1 MENLVISN
9 GMAGLVSAR
18 WLTARGID
26 FSAFDA
32 ASTPGQ
38 GDPAFAWRF
47 RENSIDIIAS
57 LFEEA
62 GEWTSAGALL
72 HHKPKNA
79 WIPYEGDI
87 ETQMK
92 PFVAGAFRIPCQSV
106 ANFIEPISKAMGEK
120 FSCNRF
126 PIAIDVNEKTVSM
139 NDGTTVT
146 YERLI
151 WAAPL
156 SKLKGILSPSWK
168 TQLGRVGK
176 IPGPTSIVGFEW
188 ATDVRPFAEEVTVVA
203 PFRFKD
209 DKLKAYGIFNQKTVD
224 AESGSFVTNWLTIAP
239 PKVAANNEEVAKCVK
254 SMRREVLKEFPE
266 VEGHIKHE
274 KILHYECFIPDK
286 PIIVESLEVL
296 PSVFYV
302 GPEMTTNEDN
312 ASLWGPEATV
322 LNLKKVFH

>member
-9 GMAGLVSAR
+9 GIAGLVSAQ
-18 WLTARGID
+18 WLKAKGIE
-26 FSAFDA
+26 FAAYDA

-47 RENSIDIIAS
+47 RESAGDIIAS
-57 LFEEA
+57 LFTEP
-62 GEWTSAGALL
+62 GEWSSAGATLN
-72 HHKPKNA
+72 HKPKND
-79 WIPYEGDI
+79 WVPYDGEI

-92 PFVAGAFRIPCQSV
+92 PFVAGAFRIPNRAVSS
-106 ANFIEPISKAMGEK
+106 FIEPISKAVGEK

-139 NDGTTVT
+139 NDGSTLS

-156 SKLKGILSPSWK
+156 LKLKGILSPSWK
-168 TQLGRVGK
+168 TQLTRIGK
-176 IPGPTSIVGFEW
+176 IAGPTSIIGFEW
-188 ATDVRPFAEEVTVVA
+188 ATDVRPFSEEVTVVT
-203 PFRFKD
+203 PFRFRD
-209 DKLKAYGIFNQKTVD
+209 DKLKAYGFFNQKTVD
-224 AESGSFVTNWLTIAP
+224 AETGVYVTNWLTIAP
-239 PKVAANNEEVAKCVK
+239 PKVAANAEEIAKCVK
-254 SMRREVLKEFPE
+254 AFRREVLKEFPE

-274 KILHYECFIPDK
+274 KILQYECFIPDK
-286 PIIVESLEVL
+286 PIIADSLEVL
-296 PSVFYV
+296 PNIFYV